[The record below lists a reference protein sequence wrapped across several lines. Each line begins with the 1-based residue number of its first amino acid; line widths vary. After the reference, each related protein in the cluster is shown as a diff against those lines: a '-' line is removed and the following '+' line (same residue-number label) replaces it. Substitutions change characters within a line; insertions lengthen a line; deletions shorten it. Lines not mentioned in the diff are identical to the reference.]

1 MNPES
6 LAVTIAVFATLSVI
20 LLLVVYGTTGASPTS
35 ARLRLL
41 GTTLPTALQRADA
54 GIDRRPGFF
63 QAVLASIGQ
72 LAPRRNE
79 KSISRLLVHAGI
91 REPQAVSRF
100 LAARAL
106 LSIVPAAAFAVLAS
120 ESEPTLFRLVLKT
133 VLIGAV
139 GHVAVNSWLKRRCRQ
154 RVQAVTRSLPDVI
167 DLLVVCLE
175 AGIGLNAAIA
185 RVARERSELGDP
197 LGAELRQVSTE
208 IRRGRPRDE
217 ALHDLG
223 VRNGVEELKSL
234 TALMIQSTRLGASM
248 GQTLRAHAD
257 LLRTKRR
264 QRAEEIARKLP
275 IKMLIPLATLLLP
288 PLFVVII
295 GPAFLR
301 FGEVVRVISGN

>member
-1 MNPES
+1 MNPDS
-6 LAVTIAVFATLSVI
+6 LAVTIAVFGTLSVI
-20 LLLVVYGTTGASPTS
+20 LLLVVYGTSGASPMST
-35 ARLRLL
+35 RLQQL
-41 GTTLPTALQRADA
+41 GTTMPTARQRANI

-63 QAVLASIGQ
+63 QTLLASIGQ
-72 LAPRRNE
+72 LAPRRND

-91 REPQAVSRF
+91 REPQALSRF
-100 LAARAL
+100 LAVRGL
-106 LSIVPAAAFAVLAS
+106 LSIVPAAAFAFLAS
-120 ESEPTLFRLVLKT
+120 ASEPTMFHLVFKT
-133 VLIGAV
+133 VLTGAV

-154 RVQAVTRSLPDVI
+154 RVQVVTRSLPDVL

-185 RVARERSELGDP
+185 RVARERSEIGDP

-223 VRNGVEELKSL
+223 VRNGVEDLKSL

-248 GQTLRAHAD
+248 GQTLRSHAD

-301 FGEVVRVISGN
+301 FGDVVRVISER